1 MEAIEMLQ
9 NKFAV
14 VKYLKRGRNFDIYKT
29 CCQIL
34 KNDMGMEEMT
44 VDLSCPE
51 EVLCKDADSLAKI
64 VSTIITTPMILVGGV
79 AAKQQELLETI
90 SAKVNEEKL
99 KEELKNTNWD
109 EFFFHQN

>member
-1 MEAIEMLQ
+1 MEAKEMLQ
-9 NKFAV
+9 NKLAV
-14 VKYLKRGRNFDIYKT
+14 VSYLKRGNNFDIYKT

-34 KNDMGMEEMT
+34 KNDMGMEEMA
-44 VDLSCPE
+44 VNLSCPE

-64 VSTIITTPMILVGGV
+64 VSAIIAAPMILVGGI
-79 AAKQQELLETI
+79 AAKQQKLLEFFGT
-90 SAKVNEEKL
+90 KVNEEKL